1 MGGMSQ
7 KRALQFLLV
16 PDASAGRRLRRI
28 LATSGARSGI
38 AVGTWRDLLNRAREA
53 YFIPVPAGDETQF
66 EQALARVD
74 GAFWQESLGSAPTE
88 TARALQREFVEA
100 VSASDPETALAEL
113 ELAGLADRPRRM
125 MGDFKRLYHQLEAG
139 LPADLEVVRHLLRV
153 GSEEVRQPLCVHRVK
168 ELPRTSRWQDA
179 LIGKLNRDA
188 EMAGV
193 RPERELS
200 RALQACLEDR
210 PSADPA
216 SGLGIL
222 QRRLFEPG
230 TAPAPVDETAQWLR
244 VRDFYQEAETVAG
257 MTQQLLAHDPPLQP
271 RSIGLLVPDSF
282 EYSVALEDAFRLG
295 GLALSGLASER
306 WQRDLGSEAVFHFL
320 FCRQRPAPAMA
331 LAVCFSS
338 RLMPWPAEDG
348 AQMAQAVMDGD
359 YSPRLPSR
367 RGERANRMR
376 DLLLGG
382 DVEPATLSQALAD
395 FASLLNGGDRFTAHA
410 HRGREAA
417 ERIRRRLAG
426 AQTIEWASLRRSVNP
441 ELISGGASPNHNLEG
456 VTVWREGEEA
466 WRPVQHLFVLGFT
479 HGHYPVRPGTSAVF
493 SETDRLAIRNQLD
506 LRLELR
512 AERQARQRKLFR
524 RQLGAV
530 SGTATFLVPHRNPDG
545 TPAAPS
551 DSLPFIERLLPAPA
565 TAPGLIATLDS
576 AADRGRIRHVAL
588 AKSCAPS
595 PARELYSSS
604 LRLGRDLIAL
614 RTDKAGNPRPESPS
628 SLETLLTSPL
638 AWLLRRVQAE
648 PLQWAPEAADPAVL
662 GNLAHGVFEDLF
674 PPGRELVADQAIEG
688 GVESSLEGRIQ
699 QHAPFFRSPHWRVE
713 RRELAAGTARAA
725 KAWRRVLDDL
735 GASVLASEQWLR
747 GKALGISIVGKAD
760 LILGIGDDYALIVD
774 YKWSKS
780 YDRRIRMER
789 GYESQASLYREMALN
804 GDIQARR
811 AAGPGPTADAPLAK
825 RTVSAKS
832 VGIVY
837 FTMRDEVCL
846 SDSEPPGPNR
856 VIGWHAVEGD
866 VAGEAISKIRDR
878 LEQARNGEIEMNHQG
893 DRKAFKKEWGV
904 TAFALDLSPLVELFA
919 AEAALRDS

>member
-16 PDASAGRRLRRI
+16 PDASAGRRLRRM
-28 LATSGARSGI
+28 LATTRARSGI
-38 AVGTWRDLLNRAREA
+38 AVGTWHDLLNRAREA
-53 YFIPVPAGDETQF
+53 YFIPAPADDET
-66 EQALARVD
+66 ELERALAGVD
-74 GAFWQESLGSAPTE
+74 GAFWQDSLGSAPTE
-88 TARALQREFVEA
+88 TVRALRREFVDA
-100 VSASDPETALAEL
+100 VSASDPETALADL
-113 ELAGLADRPRRM
+113 EIAGLADRPRRM

-139 LPADLEVVRHLLRV
+139 LPADLEAVRRLLRV

-168 ELPRTSRWQDA
+168 EVPRTSRWQDA
-179 LIGKLNRDA
+179 LIEKLNGDA
-188 EMAGV
+188 ATAGAL
-193 RPERELS
+193 PERELF
-200 RALQACLEDR
+200 RALQACLEER

-216 SGLGIL
+216 SALGIL

-230 TAPAPVDETAQWLR
+230 TAGAPVDETAQWLR

-257 MTQQLLAHDPPLQP
+257 MTQQLLAHDPSLQP

-331 LAVCFSS
+331 LAVCLSS
-338 RLMPWPAEDG
+338 RLMPWAAEDG

-359 YSPRLPSR
+359 YSPRLPNR
-367 RGERANRMR
+367 RGERAKRMR

-382 DVEPATLSQALAD
+382 DVEPSTLSQALAD
-395 FASLLNGGDRFTAHA
+395 FASLLDGGDRFAAHA
-410 HRGREAA
+410 HRAREAA
-417 ERIRRRLAG
+417 ERVRSQLAG
-426 AQTIEWASLRRSVNP
+426 AQTIEWTSLRRSVNP

-456 VTVWREGEEA
+456 VTVWREGEEP

-479 HGHYPVRPGTSAVF
+479 HGHYPGRLGISAVF
-493 SETDRLAIRNQLD
+493 SETDRLAIRNRLD

-512 AERQARQRKLFR
+512 AERQVRQRRLFR

-530 SGTATFLVPHRNPDG
+530 SRTATFLLPHRNPDG

-551 DSLPFIERLLPAPA
+551 DSMPFIERLLTAPA
-565 TAPGLIATLDS
+565 TAPGLLATLDS
-576 AADRGRIRHVAL
+576 AAERGRIRHVAL
-588 AKSCAPS
+588 AGSCAPS

-628 SLETLLTSPL
+628 SLENLLTSPL

-648 PLQWAPEAADPAVL
+648 PLQWSPEAADPAVL

-674 PPGRELVADQAIEG
+674 PPGRELVADEGIEG
-688 GVESSLEGRIQ
+688 GVEASLEGRIQ

-760 LILGIGDDYALIVD
+760 LILGIGDDFALIVD

-811 AAGPGPTADAPLAK
+811 TAGPGSTADVPLAK
-825 RTVSAKS
+825 RPVSDKN

-846 SDSEPPGPNR
+846 SDSEPPGPKR
-856 VIGWHAVEGD
+856 IIGWHAVEGD
-866 VAGEAISKIRDR
+866 VAGEAIGKIRHR
-878 LEQARNGEIEMNHQG
+878 LEQARNGEIEMNHKG
-893 DRKAFKKEWGV
+893 DREAFKKDWGV

>member
-1 MGGMSQ
+1 MDDESQ
-7 KRALQFLLV
+7 KRALQYLLV
-16 PDASAGRRLRRI
+16 PDSSAGRRLRRI
-28 LATSGARSGI
+28 LATTRARSGI
-38 AVGTWRDLLNRAREA
+38 AIGTWHDLLKRAREA
-53 YFIPVPAGDETQF
+53 YFIPAPEDAETQF
-66 EQALARVD
+66 EQGLARVD
-74 GAFWQESLGSAPTE
+74 GAFWQESLASAPTE
-88 TARALQREFVEA
+88 TVRALRREFVEA

-153 GSEEVRQPLCVHRVK
+153 GSEEVHQPLCVHRVK

-193 RPERELS
+193 TPERELS
-200 RALQACLEDR
+200 RALQACLEER

-216 SGLGIL
+216 SALGIL
-222 QRRLFEPG
+222 QRRLFERG
-230 TAPAPVDETAQWLR
+230 AAGSPVDETAQWLR

-257 MTQQLLAHDPPLQP
+257 MTQQLLAHDPSLQP

-359 YSPRLPSR
+359 YSPRLPNR
-367 RGERANRMR
+367 RGERAKRMR

-456 VTVWREGEEA
+456 VTVWREGEEP
-466 WRPVQHLFVLGFT
+466 WWPVQHLFVLGFT

-493 SETDRLAIRNQLD
+493 SEPDRLAIRNEIG

-512 AERQARQRKLFR
+512 AERQARQRRLFR
-524 RQLGAV
+524 KQLGAV
-530 SGTATFLVPHRNPDG
+530 SGTVTFLVPHRNPDG

-551 DSLPFIERLLPAPA
+551 DSLPFIERRLPAPA

-648 PLQWAPEAADPAVL
+648 PLQWSPEAANPAVL

-674 PPGRELVADQAIEG
+674 PPGRKLVADEEIEG
-688 GVESSLEGRIQ
+688 GVEAALEGRIQ

-713 RRELAAGTARAA
+713 RRELAAGAARAA

-735 GASVLASEQWLR
+735 RASVLASEQWLR
-747 GKALGISIVGKAD
+747 GRALGISIVGKAD
-760 LILGIGDDYALIVD
+760 LILGVGDDYALIVD

-789 GYESQASLYREMALN
+789 GYESQASLYREMALT

-811 AAGPGPTADAPLAK
+811 AAGPDQTGDAPLAK
-825 RTVSAKS
+825 RPVSAKS

-846 SDSEPPGPNR
+846 SDSEPPGPNQ

-893 DRKAFKKEWGV
+893 DREAFKKEWGV